1 MSRRPGALV
10 AFEGIDQSGKETQA
24 RRQKLRLER
33 AGLEVVEFDFPCYTT
48 PIAREIALALS
59 GARAYTPDVLQLLF
73 VANRFEYKPR
83 IADAL
88 AAGAVVLCDRYQ
100 ASSVAYGEALGL
112 DPVWLTDAQR
122 LLPQPD
128 LTVLLDIAPATAV
141 ARKAANRDAFE
152 RDLHLLNRVRA
163 SYRRQA
169 AGGHWVVI
177 DAEGTPDEVEAS
189 VERAFRARLGR

>member
-1 MSRRPGALV
+1 MSGRRGALV

-33 AGLEVVEFDFPCYTT
+33 AGSQVVEFDFPCYTT
-48 PIAREIALALS
+48 PIAQEIARALAGDRS
-59 GARAYTPDVLQLLF
+59 YTPDVLQLLF

-83 IADAL
+83 IAEAL

-100 ASSVAYGEALGL
+100 ASSIAYGEAFGL
-112 DPVWLTDAQR
+112 DPAWLTDAQR

-128 LTVLLDIAPATAV
+128 LTVLLDIAPATAS
-141 ARKAANRDAFE
+141 ARKAANRDRFE
-152 RDLHLLNRVRA
+152 RDLSLLERVRA

-169 AGGHWVVI
+169 AEGHWAVV
-177 DAEGTPDEVEAS
+177 DAEGPPDEVEAA
-189 VERAFRARLGR
+189 VERAFRERIGR